1 MERLE
6 IGLEHLKGTKVQ
18 FGVVAWM
25 LMLCGQQLL
34 PLISQ
39 RMLSSFFFLFKKNV
53 V

>member
-39 RMLSSFFFLFKKNV
+39 RMLSSLFLFKKNV